1 MIDSTQTTP
10 IRFIIPRGGL
20 GGVIFWLFLTVVLAF
35 STMFFYL
42 QTVISENVKRFE
54 TDEGGLLQQENAKL
68 RMQIDRMQSE
78 IAQTG
83 SLLRSQELLLKQ
95 REQNLE
101 NVRTEY
107 QRMMIAQTAFDNQ
120 AVAWEEDLQARLKP
134 FVDRGDVEFEREKGK
149 FLVRV
154 YSAVLF
160 APADIGVKSEGLEL
174 LTQVA
179 EVLREPARDFDLWIE
194 GHTDNMP
201 VLDALIRRFP
211 TNWELSMGRAVSV
224 LRVFQEVHGYE
235 GGHLIAVGYGDSRPI
250 ASNITRDERAK
261 NRRVEIIVKFKNPP
275 NQRVNASELMPSGH
289 SDSMP
294 VNVGGRP

>member
-1 MIDSTQTTP
+1 MDSTQTTP

-20 GGVIFWLFLTVVLAF
+20 GGVIFWLFLTLTLAF

-42 QTVISENVKRFE
+42 QTVVSENVKRFE

-107 QRMMIAQTAFDNQ
+107 QRLMIAQTAFDNQ
-120 AVAWEEDLQARLKP
+120 AVAWEEDLIAKLKP
-134 FVDRGDVEFEREKGK
+134 FVERGDVEFIREKGK
-149 FLVRV
+149 FTVRI

-160 APADIGVKSEGLEL
+160 APADIAVKAEGLEL
-174 LTQVA
+174 LTHVA
-179 EVLREPARDFDLWIE
+179 EVLREPAKDFDLWIE

-211 TNWELSMGRAVSV
+211 TNWELSVGRAVSV
-224 LRVFQEVHGYE
+224 LRVFQEKHQYDGQ
-235 GGHLIAVGYGDSRPI
+235 HLIAAGHGDSKPI
-250 ASNITRDERAK
+250 APNTTRDERTK
-261 NRRVEIIVKFKNPP
+261 NRRVEIVIKFKNPP
-275 NQRVNASELMPSGH
+275 NVRSTPAESSFTGEVDGR
-289 SDSMP
+289 P